1 MFSLCSGVHKLI
13 TLFNKKRKYQGRIS
27 TEKEGLRIAQAF
39 EAKELFGNPVSKIS
53 ADLDVSE
60 PRVYQLIVRAKA
72 IGREYRKE

>member
-1 MFSLCSGVHKLI
+1 M
-13 TLFNKKRKYQGRIS
+13 
-27 TEKEGLRIAQAF
+27 RIAQAF
-39 EAKELFGNPVSKIS
+39 EAKELFGDPVSKIS